1 MVGTGAGVGTMRL
14 FLMDVLPFGVTI
26 TIHGILR
33 LTTSIIPITTPIDG
47 AIDIRIGTVGIA
59 GIVGDITPHQLLR
72 IGTDITTV
80 GFIIMD
86 LFTVG

>member
-14 FLMDVLPFGVTI
+14 FPMDVLPFGVTI
-26 TIHGILR
+26 TIHGILP
-33 LTTSIIPITTPIDG
+33 LTTSIIPITTPIAG
-47 AIDIRIGTVGIA
+47 AIALRIGTVGTA
-59 GIVGDITPHQLLR
+59 GIVGDITLPQLLP

-80 GFIIMD
+80 GFIIMA

>member
-1 MVGTGAGVGTMRL
+1 
-14 FLMDVLPFGVTI
+14 MDVLPFGVTI

-33 LTTSIIPITTPIDG
+33 LTTSIIPITTPIAG

-59 GIVGDITPHQLLR
+59 GTVGDITLPQSLR

-80 GFIIMD
+80 GFITMD
-86 LFTVG
+86 PFIVG